1 MREDNDK
8 NKNKIK
14 QKKKLIFALLSLV
27 VILIAANGWLSYFYV
42 KNRDVD
48 FAVSE
53 NNKYNLLNPARKFVK
68 QEDLIINLQPLRDYL
83 NDTYGE
89 NEKVSIYFEYLPT
102 GSNISINKDTE
113 FYPASLLKVP
123 ITMAVAKKIE
133 KGEWK
138 WTNELVL
145 MPSDKNKGF
154 GSLYKEPSNSTYTID
169 ELVRRSL
176 SDSDNT
182 ANFILV
188 RNLEISE
195 IEDVNSHIGFSGII
209 TASGNLSAKRYSI
222 IFRALYNSSY
232 LSEESSQKLLS
243 YLSQSPFK
251 EYIES
256 ALPSDIPFAHK
267 IGTEKE
273 KGIYLD
279 SGIVYAPNRPYIL
292 TIMIK
297 SKNEQLAQEKMKD
310 ISEKVYNYIKEY
322 KE

>member
-1 MREDNDK
+1 
-8 NKNKIK
+8 
-14 QKKKLIFALLSLV
+14 LSLV
-27 VILIAANGWLSYFYV
+27 VILIAINSWLLYFYI
-42 KNRDVD
+42 KNRGADST
-48 FAVSE
+48 VSKNDE
-53 NNKYNLLNPARKFVK
+53 YNLLNPARKFVK

>member
-1 MREDNDK
+1 MRTARGNKRIVWLLAAIIMLLAGTNIATLFFYPPTTERLSAVSDQFTFLDPSRGTYSRED
-8 NKNKIK
+8 
-14 QKKKLIFALLSLV
+14 
-27 VILIAANGWLSYFYV
+27 
-42 KNRDVD
+42 R
-48 FAVSE
+48 
-53 NNKYNLLNPARKFVK
+53 
-68 QEDLIINLQPLRDYL
+68 IINFQPLRDYL
-83 NDTYGE
+83 NTAYEADQ
-89 NEKVSIYFEYLPT
+89 NVSIYFEYLPT
-102 GSNISINKDTE
+102 GSNVSINKDAE

-123 ITMAVAKKIE
+123 ITMTVAKKIE

-145 MPSDKNKGF
+145 LPSDKNKGF
-154 GSLYKEPSNSTYTID
+154 GSLYKESSNSTHTID
-169 ELVRRSL
+169 ELVRRAL

-195 IEDVNSHIGFSGII
+195 IEDVNNHIGFSGII
-209 TASGNLSAKRYSI
+209 TASGNLSAKRYSV
-222 IFRALYNSSY
+222 IFRSLYNASY
-232 LSEESSQKLLS
+232 LSEENSQKLLS